1 MDTLLQDLRFAL
13 RTLRKSPGF
22 TALAVVCL
30 ALGIGVNT
38 TIFSVV
44 NAALLRPF
52 PFAEPERLVAVRAS
66 HLKSGIDETGPSYQ
80 DFRDWQAGTTA
91 FAGMAA
97 FDYRSLTISDGEEP
111 ERLAGS
117 AVTWNLF
124 PLLGVAPQ
132 LGRGFREE
140 EDRPGA
146 EGVVLL
152 SDEAWRRRFNADPAV
167 VGRSILVN
175 DAPHTVVGV
184 MPPRFKYPEN
194 EELWVPLTPLEHA
207 SSRAERG
214 YQVIARLAPGATLE
228 RANAEVVAAARRLE
242 AQYPRENQ
250 GWSAYAQTIRELMVG
265 DNTSL
270 IILTMM
276 GAVSFVLLIA
286 CANVA
291 NLMLARATARHREIA
306 VRAALGAGRGRIIRQ
321 LLTESVIVA
330 LAAGVLGIGVAWIG
344 LRLIDAGIPPQDAV
358 PFYINWSVDGATLLY
373 TLAVSAATGVLFGLA
388 PALQASKANLQEAL
402 KEGSRG
408 SGAGLRRN
416 RLRSSLVVAEVALSL
431 VLLVGASLF
440 VRSFLNLQRKSGGF
454 DTAPLMTLRFYMPGD
469 RYESPRAKTQR
480 VEDVVRRVEAL
491 PGVAA
496 ATASN
501 LIALSGGGAGGGVVV
516 EGRVVERGEEPRI
529 YWTGVTPHFFQA
541 MDVPLVS
548 GRAFTDAEGRDS
560 SAVAVV
566 SESMARKFWP
576 QGGALGQRFRFAD
589 DSAAHWITVIGVA
602 RDFYYDDLDEREL
615 MPAAFVPY
623 PYLATR
629 NTGLTIRTTGGDPV
643 AVTAAVRREIRASD
657 PALPVFEAMTMDEV
671 RRVGSWDYR
680 LFGWMFSVF
689 GAIALFL
696 AAIGV
701 YGVIA
706 YGVSQRTHEIGVRVA
721 LGARGGD
728 VLRLVVGQGVALAAI
743 GVGIGL
749 LGAAGVT
756 QVVKSILFDVS
767 ATDPLSYAGVAL
779 FLTAVAVLASYL
791 PARRAS
797 RVDPIVALRSE

>member
-1 MDTLLQDLRFAL
+1 MDTLLQDLRFAV

-22 TALAVVCL
+22 TALAILCL

-52 PFAEPERLVAVRAS
+52 PFAEPERLVAVRAT
-66 HLKSGIDETGPSYQ
+66 HLKSGIDESSPSYQ
-80 DFRDWQAGTTA
+80 DFRDWQAGTTTMS
-91 FAGMAA
+91 GMAA
-97 FDYRSLTISDGEEP
+97 FDYRSLTLSDGEEP
-111 ERLAGS
+111 ERLQGS

-146 EGVVLL
+146 EGAVLL
-152 SDEAWRRRFNADPAV
+152 SDETWRRRFNADPGV
-167 VGRSILVN
+167 IGRSILVN
-175 DAPHTVVGV
+175 DAPRTVVGV

-194 EELWVPLTPLEHA
+194 EELWVPLTPLVHA
-207 SSRAERG
+207 SPRTDRG
-214 YQVIARLAPGATLE
+214 VEVIGRLKPGATLE
-228 RANAEVVAAARRLE
+228 QANAEVGAMARRLA
-242 AQYPRENQ
+242 AQYQRENQ
-250 GWSAYAQTIRELMVG
+250 GWGAFAQSIRDLMVG

-291 NLMLARATARHREIA
+291 NLMLARATGRHREMA
-306 VRAALGAGRGRIIRQ
+306 VRAALGAGRGRIVRQ

-330 LAAGVLGIGVAWIG
+330 LAAGVLGVGIAWVG
-344 LRLIDAGIPPQDAV
+344 LRLIDAAIPPQDAV
-358 PFYINWSVDGATLLY
+358 PFYIAWSVDGATLLY
-373 TLAVSAATGVLFGLA
+373 TLVVAVLTGVLFGLA

-402 KEGSRG
+402 KEGGRG
-408 SGAGLRRN
+408 SGTGLRRN
-416 RLRSSLVVAEVALSL
+416 RLRSTLVVVEVALSL

-454 DTAPLMTLRFYMPGD
+454 DTAPLMTLRIYMPGD
-469 RYESPRAKTQR
+469 RYESTRAKVQR

-491 PGVAA
+491 PGVTA

-501 LIALSGGGAGGGVVV
+501 LIALSGGGANGRVVV
-516 EGRVVERGEEPRI
+516 EGRVVEPGEEPRI

-548 GRAFTDAEGRDS
+548 GRTFTDAEGRDS

-566 SESMARKFWP
+566 SEAMAKRLWP
-576 QGGALGQRFRFAD
+576 GGSPVGRRFRFAGD
-589 DSAAHWITVIGVA
+589 TAAHWLTVIGVA
-602 RDFYYDDLDEREL
+602 RDFYYDELDEREL
-615 MPAAFVPY
+615 LPAAFVPY

-629 NTGLTIRTTGGDPV
+629 NTGLTIHATGDPV

-657 PALPVFEAMTMDEV
+657 PALPVFEAMTMNEV

-728 VLRLVVGQGVALAAI
+728 VLRLVVGQGVALAAA

-756 QVVKSILFDVS
+756 QVIKSILFDVS
-767 ATDPLSYAGVAL
+767 ATDPLSYVGVAL
-779 FLTAVAVLASYL
+779 FLTTVAVLASYL
-791 PARRAS
+791 PARRAMS
-797 RVDPIVALRSE
+797 VDPIVALRSE